1 MTIICSVCEMFTWK
15 CPRCPQQLELLQP
28 TEFQLLQVVPDCGMS
43 EPLVLPNNFIDHFF
57 ENAGQT
63 TFIFASDF
71 LILSYSLAWCR
82 TDPM

>member
-57 ENAGQT
+57 
-63 TFIFASDF
+63 
-71 LILSYSLAWCR
+71 
-82 TDPM
+82 

>member
-43 EPLVLPNNFIDHFF
+43 EPLVLPNNIID
-57 ENAGQT
+57 
-63 TFIFASDF
+63 DF
-71 LILSYSLAWCR
+71 LKMLIKQLLFLLLTSLSYH
-82 TDPM
+82 TV

>member
-43 EPLVLPNNFIDHFF
+43 EPLVLPNNFIDHFLKMLVK
-57 ENAGQT
+57 QLL
-63 TFIFASDF
+63 F
-71 LILSYSLAWCR
+71 LLLTSLSYH
-82 TDPM
+82 TV